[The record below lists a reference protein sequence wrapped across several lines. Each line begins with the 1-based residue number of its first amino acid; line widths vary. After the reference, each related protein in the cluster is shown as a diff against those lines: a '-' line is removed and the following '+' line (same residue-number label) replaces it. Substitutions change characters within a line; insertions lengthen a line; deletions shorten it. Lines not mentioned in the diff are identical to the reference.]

1 MTDEDA
7 YHLAA
12 DAYMEEVRNMSLTP
26 EQLVKY
32 RAMADKSWQDQLT
45 EAYADGR
52 SDERLSTVLAC
63 IDIVAMHGGSVE
75 IEAAMRALL
84 DCEHDFKHDAERLL
98 CGAAPVTEGDV
109 IALAVAHNLGRTMK
123 PIGMQT
129 GDVFVTDQSYRTGEL
144 LAFAAAVADAER
156 KRCAQIARNGCLV
169 PPDGGSPTEDEAAL
183 CEEIARRIREVV

>member
-1 MTDEDA
+1 MTFDDWWDTTKA
-7 YHLAA
+7 TA
-12 DAYMEEVRNMSLTP
+12 TP
-26 EQLVKY
+26 DSFGGWEKSCRQAWGVGASNSY
-32 RAMADKSWQDQLT
+32 TEGRA
-45 EAYADGR
+45 
-52 SDERLSTVLAC
+52 DERLSTVLAC

-84 DCEHDFKHDAERLL
+84 DGEHDFKHDAERLL

-123 PIGMQT
+123 PLGMQT